1 LITQL
6 QQSANFVTLRQ
17 GSEKMT
23 SEEQEL
29 IGTLKTFERVNK
41 RVIQLSRQL
50 SELRIEVR
58 ETKRKIAAL
67 TS

>member
-1 LITQL
+1 M
-6 QQSANFVTLRQ
+6 QQSTDFKTLRP
-17 GSEKMT
+17 GAEKMT

-29 IGTLKTFERVNK
+29 IATLKTFERVNK

-50 SELRIEVR
+50 SDLRIEVR
-58 ETKRKIAAL
+58 ETKRKIAAI

>member
-1 LITQL
+1 
-6 QQSANFVTLRQ
+6 
-17 GSEKMT
+17 MT